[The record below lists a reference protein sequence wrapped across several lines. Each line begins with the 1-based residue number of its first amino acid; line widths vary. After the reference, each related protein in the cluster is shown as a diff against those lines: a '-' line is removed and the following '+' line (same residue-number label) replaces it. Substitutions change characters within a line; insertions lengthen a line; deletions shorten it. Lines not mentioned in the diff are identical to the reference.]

1 MTKPS
6 TTRPTSAMKALM
18 PTASPGS
25 TLLRS
30 AISGTRCVRNPT
42 WLVSTKAKGAEMLQK
57 CQCLSGAS
65 VLWLI
70 AAGLGDNGP
79 RRTNSAT
86 AVPATTMPITTSSR
100 CGVGET
106 QCGNDGEQGGRHDQ
120 ARHRGAAQR
129 QIERET
135 ALVVEPLADGG
146 GDRRQAG
153 GVPARRHQR
162 VEQRELPRRLD
173 RRQQQQRD
181 GGDGKAAQE
190 DHARAEAADRPGDAR
205 QQQGAQ
211 HVVAGD
217 DRGDQP
223 GRPAARLLQLDQ
235 IDAVRIEA
243 EAPGEHGGQKA
254 GEDDPPAGAGGHR
267 LVYERLTC
275 AETQRQPSGR
285 SCQSSVYQ
293 PAPSVPSGFRY
304 EVRAWMTA

>member
-1 MTKPS
+1 
-6 TTRPTSAMKALM
+6 
-18 PTASPGS
+18 
-25 TLLRS
+25 
-30 AISGTRCVRNPT
+30 
-42 WLVSTKAKGAEMLQK
+42 
-57 CQCLSGAS
+57 
-65 VLWLI
+65 
-70 AAGLGDNGP
+70 
-79 RRTNSAT
+79 
-86 AVPATTMPITTSSR
+86 MPITTSNRSASAKPSAGMMASR
-100 CGVGET
+100 AGATTRPATVAPLS
-106 QCGNDGEQGGRHDQ
+106 
-120 ARHRGAAQR
+120 ARLSARPR
-129 QIERET
+129 
-135 ALVVEPLADGG
+135 LCVEPLADGG

-162 VEQRELPRRLD
+162 IEQRELPRRLD

-181 GGDGKAAQE
+181 GGDGKAAEE

-235 IDAVRIEA
+235 VDAVRIEA
-243 EAPGEHGGQKA
+243 EAPGEHGRQKA
-254 GEDDPPAGAGGHR
+254 GEDDPPAGAAGHR

-293 PAPSVPSGFRY
+293 PAPSVPSGFLY

>member
-6 TTRPTSAMKALM
+6 TTRPTSAMKALI

-30 AISGTRCVRNPT
+30 AISGTRCVRKPT
-42 WLVSTKAKGAEMLQK
+42 WLASTKANGAEMLQK

-65 VLWLI
+65 VLRLI

-86 AVPATTMPITTSSR
+86 AVPATTMPITHQQSL
-100 CGVGET
+100 GIGEA
-106 QCGNDGEQGGRHDQ
+106 QCGNDGEQGGRHHQ
-120 ARHRGAAQR
+120 ARDRGPAQR
-129 QIERET
+129 QIEGEP
-135 ALVVEPLADGG
+135 ALGVEPLADGG

-162 VEQRELPRRLD
+162 VEEGELPRCVD

-181 GGDGKAAQE
+181 GRDGKAAEE

-243 EAPGEHGGQKA
+243 EAPGEHGRQEA
-254 GEDDPPAGAGGHR
+254 GEDDPPAGAAGHR
-267 LVYERLTC
+267 
-275 AETQRQPSGR
+275 SGLR
-285 SCQSSVYQ
+285 AADVCGNAA
-293 PAPSVPSGFRY
+293 PALRPELPVVGVPA
-304 EVRAWMTA
+304 RALGAVGLAGTRCGHG